1 MVDEKK
7 ELLIHAQFTEPREGM
22 RMNSLTANQL
32 ADALTPRMRPAA
44 RWCGRFR
51 VFLLCLWA
59 LFVAVPSWAEE
70 DADPQFILKQ
80 VRLAQSKQNSTLTG
94 AIRTGGKSLPFRL
107 VSGSGTIRYEFTDPA
122 QVIQLRMGEKEP
134 RLEEITGGK
143 TEKVSPKRFDDRVR
157 DTDISYEDL
166 SMGFLYWP
174 NATVRGEQTMLLQKC
189 WIIRVEPGANTNS
202 QYGKVDLWI
211 SKKNGALMQA
221 EAFDSAGKLSRKFKV
236 ISGQPIGDGLWM
248 LKEMRIESMQG
259 RSADKTPTYLDIDKP
274 RTE

>member
-1 MVDEKK
+1 
-7 ELLIHAQFTEPREGM
+7 
-22 RMNSLTANQL
+22 MNSLTANQL
-32 ADALTPRMRPAA
+32 ATFAADLFGSGAA
-44 RWCGRFR
+44 RRR
-51 VFLLCLWA
+51 SRSLRLVLLCLLS
-59 LFVAVPSWAEE
+59 LFVAIPSHGEE
-70 DADPQFILKQ
+70 EADPQLILKQ
-80 VRLAQSKQNSTLTG
+80 VRLAQSSQNSNLTG
-94 AIRTGGKSLPFRL
+94 AIRTGGKKLPFRL
-107 VSGSGTIRYEFTDPA
+107 ISKSGTIRYEFSDPA
-122 QVIQLRMGEKEP
+122 QVIQLRLGEKEP

-166 SMGFLYWP
+166 SLGFLYWQ

-189 WIIRVEPGANTNS
+189 WIIRVEPGARGDS

-236 ISGQPIGDGLWM
+236 ISGQPVGDGLWM

-259 RSADKTPTYLDIDKP
+259 RSTDRTPTYLDIDKP
-274 RTE
+274 AAQ